1 MVEELLLSQKVSLP
15 LQCSIILIVFFVF
28 SVASIVVGDKVKT
41 RIEHYDGKSK
51 PDQVNDNQLFKYVS
65 FNMCKSNSP
74 VMSLPFD

>member
-28 SVASIVVGDKVKT
+28 SVASIVVGEKVKT

-65 FNMCKSNSP
+65 FNIK
-74 VMSLPFD
+74 VILQL

>member
-65 FNMCKSNSP
+65 FNIK
-74 VMSLPFD
+74 VILQL

>member
-1 MVEELLLSQKVSLP
+1 MVEELLLSQLP

-28 SVASIVVGDKVKT
+28 SVASIVVGEKVKT

-65 FNMCKSNSP
+65 FFGFKSHSR